1 MRIEVIEHKMEF
13 KTFLRQRREK
23 LGITQAEVA
32 NRLSDHGEE
41 TSSARVGHWET
52 GRNKPPLEDLR
63 FRRSL
68 ALALEMDVNSMMAE
82 LGYVTADEE
91 YSSEAR
97 LAAEIVDQLPTEG
110 RELAIEILRTLE
122 KRFA

>member
-1 MRIEVIEHKMEF
+1 MEF

-23 LGITQAEVA
+23 LGITQSEVA
-32 NRLSDHGEE
+32 ELLSIHGEE

-52 GRNKPPLEDLR
+52 GRNKPPLEDAR
-63 FRRSL
+63 FRRAM
-68 ALALEMDVNSMMAE
+68 ALTLEVDVNTMMTE
-82 LGYVTADEE
+82 LGYVISNDD

-97 LAAEIVDQLPTEG
+97 LAAEIVDLLPSEG

-122 KRFA
+122 KRYA

>member
-1 MRIEVIEHKMEF
+1 MEF
-13 KTFLRQRREK
+13 KAFLRHRREK
-23 LGITQAEVA
+23 LGISQAEVA
-32 NRLSDHGEE
+32 ERLSDHGEE

-63 FRRSL
+63 FRRAL
-68 ALALEMDVNSMMAE
+68 ALALEMDANSMMTE
-82 LGYVTADEE
+82 LGYVTSQDA

-110 RELAIEILRTLE
+110 KELALDILRSLE